1 MKGKI
6 VLLTV
11 VMCWLVFSA
20 QGTQKPADLFPY
32 QYEANMH
39 PNAGSP
45 ALPSFIS
52 ESRDIEI
59 HRWIEPNQSSGIDFN
74 APDMVGMARW
84 AMHYLVCNPQKPLGY
99 ECRFS
104 ISPLAFPPAPG
115 DNQHDEIAIGDTESR
130 MEVAY
135 IYMREMS
142 KMDVGTAVEDAIRKR
157 LISYLKDDGLCWC
170 LPRAS
175 GSRFTGIAASPWA
188 TSHLLISTLE
198 RYQRTGDKDLLKLAR
213 KLVDGL
219 KSKATWKGS
228 MAYYEGGLAPWVD
241 GKWFEECNCYY
252 PMLTGLP
259 LYWEI
264 TGEND
269 VLEFTQAMAEGTIA
283 GLQPNLGINK
293 VLIDG
298 SHCSSNGHLTMRG
311 MVGIAQL
318 GRLTGNARYIEFV
331 RRAYEFNRSTGT
343 DWGWYPENIFE
354 RDRRYCSE
362 TCFTGEMVE
371 AAVALANSGYP
382 EYWDHIERTVR
393 NYLRECQF
401 FVTPEFRA
409 MYEKVH
415 PELSKEQVD
424 TAMNLLKTFEGGF
437 LARQAPNDWIWSPD
451 GKQMCMMGCCPPE
464 GMRSLYFA
472 WANTVVDKGE
482 NVFVNM
488 SLDRDSNSC
497 EVKTFAPKQG
507 RLEVCARK
515 NATFHLRPPSWAP
528 QKNIQVYVNDNVMK
542 PDWSGQYIR
551 FRNIK
556 SGDKLRIDYQM
567 PEFTQ
572 RVPVGYD
579 RSEDIYHVRW
589 IGNDVIGISPEGKY
603 LPIFKKHRQPL
614 PQLSDPGK
622 WEL

>member
-1 MKGKI
+1 MPKKTEEK
-6 VLLTV
+6 LTI
-11 VMCWLVFSA
+11 S
-20 QGTQKPADLFPY
+20 
-32 QYEANMH
+32 
-39 PNAGSP
+39 

-52 ESRDIEI
+52 ESSDIEM
-59 HRWIEPNQSSGIDFN
+59 HRWIEPGQSSGIDFA

-84 AMHYLVCNPQKPLGY
+84 AMHYLVCNPQKPCDY
-99 ECRFS
+99 TCRFA
-104 ISPLAFPPAPG
+104 IFPLNFPPVSD
-115 DNQHDEIAIGDTESR
+115 DNQPEGIAIGDTESR
-130 MEVAY
+130 MDISY

-142 KMDVGTAVEDAIRKR
+142 GMNVGNAVEDAIRKR

-170 LPRAS
+170 LPRA
-175 GSRFTGIAASPWA
+175 TGCRLAEPAAMNWT

-198 RYQRTGDKDLLKLAR
+198 LYQQTGDKDLLKLAR
-213 KLVDGL
+213 KMVDGL

-228 MAYYEGGLAPWVD
+228 MAYFEGGIAAWKD
-241 GKWFEECNCYY
+241 GKWFEDCNCYY
-252 PMLTGLP
+252 PMLTGLV
-259 LYWEI
+259 LYWKI

-269 VLEFTQAMAEGTIA
+269 VLDFIQAMSEGAIA

-293 VLIDG
+293 VLVDG

-318 GRLTGNARYIEFV
+318 GQLTGNARYIEFV

-354 RDRRYCSE
+354 RDRRYYSE
-362 TCFTGEMVE
+362 TCFAADMTE

-382 EYWDHIERTVR
+382 EYWDHIERTVK
-393 NYLRECQF
+393 NYLRESQF

-415 PELSKEQVD
+415 PELNKEQID
-424 TAMNLLKTFEGGF
+424 TAMNLLKKFEGGF
-437 LARQAPNDWIWSPD
+437 LARQTPNDWVYPRND
-451 GKQMCMMGCCPPE
+451 GLEMCMMGCCPPE
-464 GMRSLYFA
+464 GMRVLYFA

-488 SLDRDSNSC
+488 SLNRDSESC

-507 RLEVCARK
+507 RLEVHARK
-515 NATFHLRPPSWAP
+515 NATFYLRPPAWSP
-528 QKNIQVYVNDNVMK
+528 QKNIQVYVNDNIMK
-542 PDWSGQYIR
+542 TDWSGQYIR
-551 FRNIK
+551 FRNII

-579 RSEDIYHVRW
+579 RSEDIYYVRW
-589 IGNDVIGISPEGKY
+589 IGNDIIGISPEGKY
-603 LPIFKKHRQPL
+603 LPIFTKHRQPL
-614 PQLSDPGK
+614 PPLSDPGK
-622 WEL
+622 WELSEIINTNFNNIMPDSDWKPD